1 MAQTY
6 PLQALLD
13 VRHFREEATRN
24 EVRVAERRYAEAR
37 ETVRQC
43 REELERYR
51 LWRPEEEARR
61 YAVVMGTCMSLDALS
76 VFRIGLTGLA
86 EAEAERERAL
96 AEAEKKAAAKEQAV
110 QAARQAVALARKEA
124 AKIETH
130 REIWQM
136 EAGIEAQRL
145 EDLEM
150 EEFKTPVGYSDES

>member
-1 MAQTY
+1 MARTY
-6 PLQALLD
+6 PLQPLLD
-13 VRHFREEATRN
+13 VRHFREEAARN
-24 EVRVAERRYAEAR
+24 EVRAAERRHAEAR

-61 YAVVMGTCMSLDALS
+61 YAAVMGACMTLEAVSA
-76 VFRIGLTGLA
+76 FRIGLTGLA

-96 AEAEKKAAAKEQAV
+96 AEAEKQAVEKEQAV
-110 QAARQAVALARKEA
+110 QAARQAATLARKEA
-124 AKIETH
+124 ARIETH
-130 REIWQM
+130 REIWRA

-150 EEFKTPVGYSDES
+150 EEVKRPAGHGDEI